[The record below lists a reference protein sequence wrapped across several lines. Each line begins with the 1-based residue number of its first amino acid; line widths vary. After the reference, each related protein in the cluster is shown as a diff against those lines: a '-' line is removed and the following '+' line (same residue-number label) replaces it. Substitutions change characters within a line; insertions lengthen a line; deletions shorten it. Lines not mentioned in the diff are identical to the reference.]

1 MHRSSNNI
9 STKGGVA
16 PMYRHPGCAS
26 SDATQRSAHY
36 KSKFDATRRELAA
49 AREAAAQAA
58 RERAEADEEAHA
70 ARAAAAREEAAIA
83 ALANSAVS
91 RQRADALAQRVLAA
105 ELRVCE
111 EALAAA
117 QRHAGG
123 LATRNRL
130 LVQEVR
136 ELREQLAD
144 RGGQRVADAYRTRDA
159 ALDAL
164 DARDARL
171 QELGAT
177 LSEQGHQLER
187 TEHAARVAHA
197 LYQEAV
203 HGTEEANEEAAE
215 ADAAE
220 RAALEARAR
229 AQRHAAEARAAAA
242 AERAQR
248 QAAEARARR
257 QAEKSKQL
265 ALEASRRALEERL
278 RELQSPSGAA
288 TPATPEVSPDFIRP
302 AR

>member
-1 MHRSSNNI
+1 M
-9 STKGGVA
+9 
-16 PMYRHPGCAS
+16 
-26 SDATQRSAHY
+26 
-36 KSKFDATRRELAA
+36 
-49 AREAAAQAA
+49 
-58 RERAEADEEAHA
+58 
-70 ARAAAAREEAAIA
+70 
-83 ALANSAVS
+83 
-91 RQRADALAQRVLAA
+91 
-105 ELRVCE
+105 
-111 EALAAA
+111 
-117 QRHAGG
+117 
-123 LATRNRL
+123 
-130 LVQEVR
+130 QEVR

-242 AERAQR
+242 ASAQR